1 MQMTREK
8 AVPRRE
14 GRRFGFTLIEIMV
27 VVAILGL
34 LLAVAVPNWIK
45 TRTRAQTD
53 ICIENLSQI
62 ETAKQLWALEKGM
75 AVDDVP
81 EEDDLIGPELYLK
94 KMPECPAGGEYEFER
109 VGDPATCPV
118 EGHVLPLSEG
128 G

>member
-1 MQMTREK
+1 MIRDRV
-8 AVPRRE
+8 VPRRE

-45 TRTRAQTD
+45 TRTRAQAD

-62 ETAKQLWALEKGM
+62 ETAKQLWALEKGKG
-75 AVDDVP
+75 VNDVP
-81 EEDDLIGPELYLK
+81 EQDDLIGPELYLK
-94 KMPECPAGGEYEFER
+94 KMPECPAGGDYQFER
-109 VGDPATCPV
+109 VGEPATCPV
-118 EGHVLPLSEG
+118 EGHELPLNDG